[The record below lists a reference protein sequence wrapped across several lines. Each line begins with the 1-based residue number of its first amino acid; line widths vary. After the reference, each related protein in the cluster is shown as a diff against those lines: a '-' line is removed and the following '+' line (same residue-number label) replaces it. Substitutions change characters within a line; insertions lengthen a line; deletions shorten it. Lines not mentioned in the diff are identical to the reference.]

1 MPSMSISMSL
11 RGQLVSST
19 KFSPLSLFTGSV
31 VGVWYDPNDITTLF
45 QDTAG
50 TTPIT
55 ATGQS
60 VALMLDKSGNAKHA
74 SQSTAGSRPI
84 YGIIPY
90 GGLRNILVSTD
101 ALATQ
106 TVVVGAVAQTLS
118 FTGTGSVVLSGAYI
132 GTLTGTGASN
142 QVSLT
147 FTPTAGNLTL
157 TVTGSVTF
165 AQLEK
170 GSVVTA
176 YQKSTTK
183 YNVTEVG
190 KSSVGVLWA
199 DGSDDGMVTS
209 SIDFS
214 TTDKITIWAGIE
226 KLSDAAQGL
235 LIELTA
241 NAGTTPN
248 AFSLQAPGPSVS
260 FRFVSQGSATGS
272 GIVDATG
279 FTAPTARIVTGLGD
293 ISGDR
298 STLQVNGTQVAQT
311 TADQGSGNYS
321 NSILYLF
328 RRGGTTLPFNGI
340 FSGLIIRGAASTTQ
354 EIYDGN
360 TYLNN
365 ILGAY

>member
-1 MPSMSISMSL
+1 MPSMSIAMSL
-11 RGQLVSST
+11 RGQLMSSF
-19 KFSPLSLFTGSV
+19 KFSPLSLFAGSV

-55 ATGQS
+55 TTGQS

-101 ALATQ
+101 TLATQ
-106 TVVVGAVAQTLS
+106 TVVVSAVAQTLS
-118 FTGTGSVVLSGAYI
+118 FTGTGSVDLSGVYI

-147 FTPTAGNLTL
+147 FTPTTGNLTL

-190 KSSVGVLWA
+190 KSSVGVLWV
-199 DGSDDGMVTS
+199 DGTDDFMVTP

-214 TTDKITIWAGIE
+214 GSDKMTVWAGLQ
-226 KLSDAAQGL
+226 KLGNSQGIL
-235 LIELTA
+235 TELSPT
-241 NAGTTPN
+241 NSSPGMFN
-248 AFSLQAPGPSVS
+248 LQAPGPGSVS
-260 FRFVSQGSATGS
+260 YRFASGGSLPIAGIADASGYASPSVNILTG
-272 GIVDATG
+272 IAE
-279 FTAPTARIVTGLGD
+279 
-293 ISGDR
+293 ISTDKAI
-298 STLQVNGTQVAQT
+298 LQVNNVQVSSGSS
-311 TADQGSGNYS
+311 DQGTGNYG
-321 NSILYLF
+321 NYPMYLF
-328 RRGGTTLPFNGI
+328 RRGGTTLPFNGV
-340 FSGLIIRGAASTTQ
+340 FTGLIVRGAASTNQ
-354 EIYDGN
+354 QIYDGN